1 MVETGRLREW
11 IMGRV
16 NDNKWLDK
24 ALDKAIHSDDTRPDF
39 DKWVANHPEA
49 VQSLTS
55 RTPQTRQPLRIR
67 RIIMNATFVKLAA
80 AAVIAVAAIV
90 GIAKFTHNP
99 ADNVP
104 RSSRVSVIFVQ
115 ETVTGPATRAF
126 PDGSIVKLAEGAS
139 IRTLAREDAEAGKRG
154 FEHLAGRIEVT
165 VAKGKGEFIVTSPYG
180 DVKAL
185 GTQFTMDLLDG
196 VADNTKQPVKMLSVE
211 VTEGVIE
218 VRNAKG
224 VQTLKPT
231 QSAMVAADA
240 APYDF
245 NQDAALPEGLR
256 QRIAAMAKAFETGDK
271 AAWAA
276 NYNMNYLY
284 KLGKGQT
291 AYDPNLFGGSA
302 EDAERIKQAVAG
314 VNSVDE
320 MKQLFLGSINIT
332 QPVEIYVR
340 SVELRKD
347 GKHAKAECI
356 QRKSGNHMVTTW
368 PQWHDFDGGW
378 WQIDD

>member
-1 MVETGRLREW
+1 
-11 IMGRV
+11 MGRV
-16 NDNKWLDK
+16 NDDQWLDK

-39 DKWVANHPEA
+39 DTWVANHPEA

-55 RTPQTRQPLRIR
+55 RTPQSRQPLRIR

-99 ADNVP
+99 ANDAPPMVGP
-104 RSSRVSVIFVQ
+104 VAQ
-115 ETVTGPATRAF
+115 ETLAGPATHTFA
-126 PDGSIVKLAEGAS
+126 DGSSVKLAESAS
-139 IRTLAREDAEAGKRG
+139 IRTFATTGKRG
-154 FEHLAGRIEVT
+154 FEHIAGRIEVT

-196 VADNTKQPVKMLSVE
+196 IADNTKQPVKMLNVA
-211 VTEGVIE
+211 VTEGVVE

-231 QSAMVAADA
+231 QSATLAADT

-245 NQDAALPEGLR
+245 SQDPALPEGLR
-256 QRIAAMAKAFETGDK
+256 QRIAAMAKASETADR

-291 AYDPNLFGGSA
+291 PYDPSLFGGSA
-302 EDAERIKQAVAG
+302 EDAERIRQAVAG
-314 VNSVDE
+314 VNSVEE
-320 MKQLFLGSINIT
+320 MKQLFLSSINIT
-332 QPVEIYVR
+332 QPVEVYVR
-340 SVELRKD
+340 YVELSKD
-347 GKHAKAECI
+347 GRHAKAECI
-356 QRKSGNHMVTTW
+356 QRKSGNHMITTW

>member
-1 MVETGRLREW
+1 
-11 IMGRV
+11 MGRV
-16 NDNKWLDK
+16 NDDKWLDK

-39 DKWVANHPEA
+39 NTWVANHPEA
-49 VQSLTS
+49 VKSLTS
-55 RTPQTRQPLRIR
+55 RTPQSRQPLRIR

-90 GIAKFTHNP
+90 GIARFTQNP
-99 ADNVP
+99 ADKPLPSCGLVA
-104 RSSRVSVIFVQ
+104 VGQ
-115 ETVTGPATRAF
+115 TVTGPTTHTFA
-126 PDGSIVKLAEGAS
+126 DGSSVKLAEGAS
-139 IRTLAREDAEAGKRG
+139 IRTFASADKRG
-154 FEHLAGRIEVT
+154 FEHLAGRIDVT
-165 VAKGKGEFIVTSPYG
+165 VAKGHGEFIVTSPYG

-196 VADNTKQPVKMLSVE
+196 VADNTKQPVKMLNVE
-211 VTEGVIE
+211 VTEGVVE

-231 QSAMVAADA
+231 QSAMIAADT

-245 NQDAALPEGLR
+245 NQDPALPEGLR

-276 NYNMNYLY
+276 NYNMNYVY

-291 AYDPNLFGGSA
+291 QYDPNLFGGTA

-314 VNSVDE
+314 VGSVEE
-320 MKQLFLGSINIT
+320 MRQLFLGSINIT
-332 QPVEIYVR
+332 QPVEVYVR
-340 SVELRKD
+340 SVELSKD

-356 QRKSGNHMVTTW
+356 QRKNGNHMVTTW
-368 PQWHDFDGGW
+368 PQWHDFEGGW

>member
-1 MVETGRLREW
+1 
-11 IMGRV
+11 MGRV
-16 NDNKWLDK
+16 NDDKWLDK

-49 VQSLTS
+49 VKSLTS
-55 RTPQTRQPLRIR
+55 RTPQKRQPLRIR

-90 GIAKFTHNP
+90 GIAKFTQNP
-99 ADNVP
+99 ADKPPLVT
-104 RSSRVSVIFVQ
+104 VVAQ
-115 ETVTGPATRAF
+115 ETITGPTTHTFA
-126 PDGSIVKLAEGAS
+126 DGSSVKLAEGAS
-139 IRTLAREDAEAGKRG
+139 IRTFAAADKRG
-154 FEHLAGRIEVT
+154 FEHLAGRIDVT

-185 GTQFTMDLLDG
+185 GTQFTMDMLDG
-196 VADNTKQPVKMLSVE
+196 VADNTKQQVKMLNVA
-211 VTEGVIE
+211 VTEGVVE

-231 QSAMVAADA
+231 QSAMIAADA

-245 NQDAALPEGLR
+245 NQDPALPEALR

-276 NYNMNYLY
+276 NYNMNYLF

-291 AYDPNLFGGSA
+291 QYDPNLFGGTA
-302 EDAERIKQAVAG
+302 EDAERIKQAVAQ
-314 VNSVDE
+314 VKDVDE
-320 MKQLFLGSINIT
+320 MKQLFLGTINIAG
-332 QPVEIYVR
+332 PVEVYVR
-340 SVELRKD
+340 SVELSKD
-347 GKHAKAECI
+347 GKHAKAECV
-356 QRKSGNHMVTTW
+356 QRKSGNRMVITN
-368 PQWHDFDGGW
+368 PQWHDFEGGW

>member
-1 MVETGRLREW
+1 
-11 IMGRV
+11 MGRV
-16 NDNKWLDK
+16 NDDKWLDK

-49 VQSLTS
+49 VESLTS
-55 RTPQTRQPLRIR
+55 RTPQSRQPLRIR

-99 ADNVP
+99 ADNPPEIGMVA
-104 RSSRVSVIFVQ
+104 Q
-115 ETVTGPATRAF
+115 ETIAGPTTHTFA
-126 PDGSIVKLAEGAS
+126 DGSSVMLAEGAS
-139 IRTLAREDAEAGKRG
+139 IRTFATAGKRG
-154 FEHLAGRIEVT
+154 FEHVAGRIDVT
-165 VAKGKGEFIVTSPYG
+165 VAKGKGEFIVTSLYG

-196 VADNTKQPVKMLSVE
+196 VADNTKQPVKMLNVE
-211 VTEGVIE
+211 VTEGVVE

-231 QSAMVAADA
+231 QSATLAADA

-245 NQDAALPEGLR
+245 NQDPALPEGLR
-256 QRIAAMAKAFETGDK
+256 QRIAAMAKAFETADR

-276 NYNMNYLY
+276 NYNMDYLF

-291 AYDPNLFGGSA
+291 QYDPNLFGGSA
-302 EDAERIKQAVAG
+302 EDAERIKQAVAQ
-314 VNSVDE
+314 VKDVEE
-320 MKQLFLGSINIT
+320 MKQLFLGAINIT
-332 QPVEIYVR
+332 EPVEVYVR
-340 SVELRKD
+340 SVELSKD

-356 QRKSGNHMVTTW
+356 QRKNGNHMVTTW